1 MLMTLMHDSNLKN
14 SLTSWKIFQ
23 INRTNKLNL
32 QQKMKKK
39 KKCLDFLD
47 QKSKIAKGDMNLM
60 FIANK
65 F

>member
-14 SLTSWKIFQ
+14 SLTNLKIFQ
-23 INRTNKLNL
+23 INRTIKLNL

-47 QKSKIAKGDMNLM
+47 QKSKRAKGDMNLM

>member
-14 SLTSWKIFQ
+14 SLTNLKRFW
-23 INRTNKLNL
+23 INRTSKSNL

-47 QKSKIAKGDMNLM
+47 IKIKNSKGRYEFDERSN
-60 FIANK
+60 
-65 F
+65 